1 MVNEFAY
8 AGDGDPHEAL
18 SGARELIRRVRAAQ
32 RASWFPLL
40 VFAAVTFV
48 AIPVERY
55 SGRHVG
61 PCSTIYASHGA
72 DLRCVGYSTGAFV
85 YWPLALVLAYVAI
98 AAFYRR
104 QARERGLGSPVGPY
118 IVAGVILAAVVTI
131 AAIWAAHHAPLGAY
145 DILGLHVQAGPT
157 LISRLI
163 SPACAIGLA
172 LMVLAWAERN
182 IALLGFTLGYL
193 FIVLVPVT
201 FGWVAT
207 PPWTYIPHLVIPGGV
222 LLLGAVGFAL
232 AQRPA
237 RLSAA

>member
-131 AAIWAAHHAPLGAY
+131 AAIWAAHHAPL
-145 DILGLHVQAGPT
+145 
-157 LISRLI
+157 
-163 SPACAIGLA
+163 
-172 LMVLAWAERN
+172 
-182 IALLGFTLGYL
+182 
-193 FIVLVPVT
+193 
-201 FGWVAT
+201 
-207 PPWTYIPHLVIPGGV
+207 
-222 LLLGAVGFAL
+222 
-232 AQRPA
+232 
-237 RLSAA
+237 